1 MRILIL
7 GGDGMLGH
15 QLLRSLKDRHDVR
28 ITLRLACERYEGHPL
43 LTEGKPFYEID
54 ARHADSIVRVV
65 TQFRPEA
72 VVNAVGIVKQRPEG
86 KEVIPSIEV
95 NALLPHRL
103 AEACQ
108 AVDARL
114 IHLSTD
120 CVFSG
125 RKGKYTEDDV
135 PDAEDVYGRSKL
147 LGEVSERHCI
157 TVRTSMI
164 GPELTRK
171 TGLLEWLLSQNGRTI
186 KGFTKAIFS
195 GFPTCELARILE
207 MILVEH
213 PKIHGL
219 YHVASA
225 PIDKY
230 HLLTLIRDRLGLPV
244 RIEKD
249 STVECD
255 RSLDAS
261 RFHRETG
268 YASPTWQTMIDDMAH
283 HMTERAP

>member
-1 MRILIL
+1 MRILIV

-15 QLLRSLKDRHDVR
+15 QLLRHLKNRHDVR
-28 ITLRLACERYEGHPL
+28 ITLRLGRERYEGHPL

-54 ARHADSIVRVV
+54 ARHPDSVIRVV

-72 VVNAVGIVKQRPEG
+72 VVNAIGIVKQRAEG

-103 AEACQ
+103 AEACR

-114 IHLSTD
+114 IHMSTD

-125 RKGKYTEDDV
+125 RKGKYSEEDV

-147 LGEVSERHCI
+147 LGEVSESHCL

-171 TGLLEWLLSQNGRTI
+171 TGLLEWLLSQKGPTV

-195 GFPTCELARILE
+195 GFPTCELARIVE

-213 PKIHGL
+213 PKLHGL

-230 HLLTLIRDRLGLPV
+230 HLLTLIRDRLNLPV

-249 STVECD
+249 SALECD

-261 RFHRETG
+261 RFHRATG
-268 YASPTWQTMIDDMAH
+268 YSSPTWQAMIDDMAH
-283 HMTERAP
+283 HMAERAP